1 MKRVVIFTDGA
12 ADPNPG
18 PAAIG
23 AVIKNEQGQAVSHI
37 SQSIGEATNNQAEY
51 QAVIAALEAAL
62 KLGATQVEVRSD
74 SEWLVRQVNGQYRV
88 KAAAIRPLYIKVKQL
103 QTRFEKC
110 LFQHIPREQN
120 EAHELTTRGLR

>member
-1 MKRVVIFTDGA
+1 MKKAIIFTDGA

-18 PAAIG
+18 PASIG
-23 AVIKNEQGQAVSHI
+23 AIIKSERGRVVSRI

-88 KAAAIRPLYIKVKQL
+88 KAAAIRPLYIRVKQL

-110 LFQHIPREQN
+110 TFVHIPREEN
-120 EAHELTTRGLR
+120 EAHQLTTLGLR

>member
-1 MKRVVIFTDGA
+1 MKKVVIFTDGA

-23 AVIKNEQGQAVSHI
+23 AVIKNERGQVVSRI

-110 LFQHIPREQN
+110 VFRHIPREENQ
-120 EAHELTTRGLR
+120 AHQLTTRGLR

>member
-1 MKRVVIFTDGA
+1 MKKVIIFTDGG

-23 AVIKNEQGQAVSHI
+23 AIIRSERGRVVSRI
-37 SQSIGEATNNQAEY
+37 SQSIGQATNNQAEY

-74 SEWLVRQVNGQYRV
+74 SELMVRQVNGQYRV
-88 KAAAIRPLYIKVKQL
+88 KAAAIRPMYIKVKQL
-103 QTRFEKC
+103 QTQFEKC
-110 LFQHIPREQN
+110 VFLHIPREEN
-120 EAHELTTRGLR
+120 EAHRLTILT